1 MALAQ
6 LENLVRTGSL
16 KPIAASASELRGLV
30 ESGLRRLDDASRS
43 DLGFESRFDLAYNS
57 AHALALAAL
66 RLRGYRSET
75 RYLVFQC
82 LQHTLDLPQEQWRV
96 LVEAH
101 RKRNLAES
109 EGALEVDAS
118 LLGALL
124 RVTREVATR
133 VEDLLSSQK

>member
-1 MALAQ
+1 M
-6 LENLVRTGSL
+6 
-16 KPIAASASELRGLV
+16 
-30 ESGLRRLDDASRS
+30 
-43 DLGFESRFDLAYNS
+43 
-57 AHALALAAL
+57 
-66 RLRGYRSET
+66 
-75 RYLVFQC
+75 
-82 LQHTLDLPQEQWRV
+82 

-101 RKRNLAES
+101 RKRNFAEY